1 MINPVLLRSFCC
13 LVEIGHFTR
22 TAEQLHMTQSGVSQ
36 HIKKLE
42 EQLGTALLVRQG
54 KGFFLT
60 DEGESLYVKASHII
74 DDLTHLE
81 QHIKMDSPYAGDI
94 RVMSPGSIGLK
105 LYPHLLR
112 LQQSHPRLILDYRF
126 APNIDIENAVSEH
139 KIDFGLMTSIPTNA
153 DVAYQPIAK
162 ESLLLVTPSSVTKP
176 DWQQLLQLGFID
188 HPDGAH
194 HANLLLDA
202 NFPEFE
208 HVRMFD
214 KKGFSNQIN
223 LILAPVSLGLGF
235 TVLPAYAVE
244 AFASPELLAT
254 FELANPVQETLYLV
268 KLRNKSLPNRMN
280 TVIEQAKKCFPSA

>member
-60 DEGESLYVKASHII
+60 DEGERLYVEASSII
-74 DDLTHLE
+74 HDLTRLK
-81 QHIKMDSPYAGDI
+81 QHIKTDSPYAGDI
-94 RVMSPGSIGLK
+94 RIMSPGSIGLK
-105 LYPHLLR
+105 LYHHLLR
-112 LQQSHPRLILDYRF
+112 LQQSHPKLILDYRF
-126 APNIDIENAVSEH
+126 APNIDIENAIAAH

-153 DVAYQPIAK
+153 DVEYQPIAK

-188 HPDGAH
+188 HPDGSH
-194 HANLLLDA
+194 HANLLLDK

-223 LILAPVSLGLGF
+223 LILAPVSMGLGF

-244 AFASPELLAT
+244 AFVSPELLAT
-254 FELANPVQETLYLV
+254 FELANPVQETIYLV

-280 TVIEQAKKCFPSA
+280 TVIEQAKKCFPTD

>member
-60 DEGESLYVKASHII
+60 DEGERLYIEASHII
-74 DDLTHLE
+74 HDLTRLE
-81 QHIKMDSPYAGDI
+81 QYIKTDSPYAGDI
-94 RVMSPGSIGLK
+94 RIMSPGSIGLK
-105 LYPHLLR
+105 LYHHLLR
-112 LQQSHPRLILDYRF
+112 LQQSHPKLILDYRF

-139 KIDFGLMTSIPTNA
+139 KIDFGLMTSIPTND

-188 HPDGAH
+188 HPDGSH

-223 LILAPVSLGLGF
+223 LILAPVSMGLGF

-254 FELANPVQETLYLV
+254 FELANPVQETIYLV

-280 TVIEQAKKCFPSA
+280 TAIEQAKKCFPTD